1 MKKNSRLTRASTH
14 LPFSARFLPLAMEF
28 VDKGVRAFGYGERE
42 AVGLVLAT
50 EELFA
55 FYLGQAT
62 ASTAIDIELED
73 QGCRLVLTLAFRIAD
88 PDLRAFNLTWHVD
101 PDSDASLATLGPMIA
116 ARSVSRLRIDFGDER
131 DHERVILRL
140 ERDRDYARAGR
151 VALPDGLPPGRQRVA
166 EATPDDLRHFAAMVS
181 SAAAAS
187 SASSASLEF
196 LPPFLEHPAMAADM
210 AAAGELVALLLHR
223 GEWIVGGVLWRPLTG
238 NCLELFGPYGF
249 SDDDGQGAAQL
260 LEAAVARISRSGYR
274 GVVRRQGPLAN
285 HERFFDFLGQTVL
298 YPASGQPRR
307 LSYYYRALDERGG
320 GAVYCRAS
328 LATFLAREYARLCL
342 PRQLR
347 EGGDDAAQRRAAS
360 VLTVEIE
367 PAQSLATLRPLCAG
381 PDMAANLRAHLD
393 LLRAQGL
400 LNFQVEID
408 TGRADDTAYATALEE
423 TGFIPRLLLP
433 DAGRGDLV
441 IYDHRS
447 DAE

>member
-1 MKKNSRLTRASTH
+1 MKKNSRLTRVSTH
-14 LPFSARFLPLAMEF
+14 LPFSSRFLPLAMQF
-28 VDKGVRAFGYGERE
+28 VDQGARAFGYGERE

-55 FYLGQAT
+55 FYLRQAKT
-62 ASTAIDIELED
+62 STAIDIELED

-131 DHERVILRL
+131 DHERVVLRL
-140 ERDRDYARAGR
+140 ERDRDYASAGR
-151 VALPDGLPPGRQRVA
+151 VALPDGLPPGRLRIA

-187 SASSASLEF
+187 SASLEF
-196 LPPFLEHPAMAADM
+196 LPPFLERPAMAADM

-223 GEWIVGGVLWRPLTG
+223 GEWIAGGVLWRPLTE

-249 SDDDGQGAAQL
+249 SDDEEGLAQL
-260 LEAAVARISRSGYR
+260 LEAAIARISRSGYH

-285 HERFFDFLGQTVL
+285 HERYFDFLGQTAL
-298 YPASGQPRR
+298 YQASGQPRR
-307 LSYYYRALDERGG
+307 LAYYYRALDERGG

-328 LATFLAREYARLCL
+328 LAAFLAREYARLCL

-360 VLTVEIE
+360 VLAVDLE
-367 PAQSLATLRPLCAG
+367 PGQSLATLRPLCAG

-393 LLRAQGL
+393 LLRAEGL

-408 TGRADDTAYATALEE
+408 TGRADDTAYAAALEE
-423 TGFIPRLLLP
+423 TGFFPRLLLP

-441 IYDHRS
+441 IYDHRP